1 MSQYVFGTGQ
11 LFAMPVG
18 GGAPLRFGALQ
29 DVSVDFS
36 GDIKSLHGQYQFPLD
51 VARGKSKVEWSAN
64 SGNIDVEAFNQVYFG
79 GTVTT
84 GDEVIQVFNEAG
96 SIPASPGP
104 YTITVAQAANFVMDL
119 GVYYAA
125 DATPLKQV
133 ASSPDQGEYSV
144 SAAGV
149 YTFNA
154 SDAEV
159 DVLINYLYESAATG
173 GSLDITNQLM
183 GDTPRFQLVL
193 SQVYRSKTFTL
204 ILYAN
209 VAEKLTLPLK
219 QDDYLVGEIAGQAF
233 ADDAGRI
240 ARITTT
246 SITGGGS

>member
-36 GDIKSLHGQYQFPLD
+36 GDIKTLHGQYQFPLD

-79 GTVTT
+79 GTVAA
-84 GDEVIQVFNEAG
+84 GDEVVQAFNETATV
-96 SIPASPGP
+96 PATPFQV
-104 YTITVAQAANFVMDL
+104 TVDQAADFVMDL
-119 GVYYAA
+119 GVYNASTAA
-125 DATPLKQV
+125 PLKQV
-133 ASSPDQGEYSV
+133 AATPATGEYSV

-149 YTFNA
+149 YTFNTA
-154 SDAEV
+154 DEGLN
-159 DVLINYLYESAATG
+159 VLINYLYESAATG
-173 GSLDITNQLM
+173 GSLEVANQLM

-193 SQVYRSKTFTL
+193 SQTYAAKTFTL

-209 VAEKLTLPLK
+209 VAEKLSLPIK
-219 QDDYLVGEIAGQAF
+219 QDDYLVGEISGQSF
-233 ADDAGRI
+233 ADDAGRV

-246 SITGGGS
+246 SVTGGGS

>member
-79 GTVTT
+79 GTVAS
-84 GDEVIQVFNEAG
+84 GDEVVQVFNEAAA
-96 SIPASPGP
+96 IPTTPFQ
-104 YTITVAQAANFVMDL
+104 ITVANAANFVMDL
-119 GVYYAA
+119 GVY
-125 DATPLKQV
+125 DAVTAEPLTQV
-133 ASSPDQGEYSV
+133 ASSPTTGQYSV

-149 YTFNA
+149 YTFAAADTGNN
-154 SDAEV
+154 
-159 DVLINYLYESAATG
+159 VLINYLYESASTG
-173 GSLDITNQLM
+173 GSLEVANQLM

-193 SQVYRSKTFTL
+193 SQVYATKTFTL

-209 VAEKLTLPLK
+209 VAEKLSLPIK
-219 QDDYLVGEIAGQAF
+219 QDDYLVGEISGQSF
-233 ADDAGRI
+233 ADDAGRV

-246 SITGGGS
+246 SVTGGGA